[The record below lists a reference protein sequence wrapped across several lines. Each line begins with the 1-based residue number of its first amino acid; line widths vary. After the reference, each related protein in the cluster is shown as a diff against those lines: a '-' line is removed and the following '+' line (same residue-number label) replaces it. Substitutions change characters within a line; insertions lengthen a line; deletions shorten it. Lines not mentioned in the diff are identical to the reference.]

1 MKFVLIVALGFLALR
16 AAPPTLEEATA
27 LYASGRYAEANA
39 AFEQLGNST
48 SEAQPVLYH
57 LGKLAVHR
65 GDYPRAVELLERA
78 VVLSPSDAG
87 AVLWLGNA
95 HAWSASVAEKFT
107 ARIGHGRR
115 ALSLYCRAVELDPA
129 NLPARFAL
137 MNFCRHVP
145 AVFGGGIDR
154 AYVQVREIASRDV
167 DAGTYA
173 QALLLFHEQK
183 HDAAYAALATL
194 RVRQPR
200 HYGASFLLGRL
211 AAASGKHVDEDR
223 AALRLCL
230 RLTPSEND
238 DSHDAVALLLA
249 SLDAPPP
256 PPVTATAENH

>member
-1 MKFVLIVALGFLALR
+1 MKILLIATLGFLVLR

-39 AFEQLGNST
+39 AFEQLRSDT
-48 SEAQPVLYH
+48 PEAEPVLYH

-65 GDYPRAVELLERA
+65 GDYPRAVDLLERA
-78 VVLSPSDAG
+78 TALAPDDAG

-107 ARIGHGRR
+107 TRIGHGRR
-115 ALSLYCRAVELDPA
+115 ALSLYRRAVELDPA

-154 AYVQVREIASRDV
+154 AYVQVREIASRDA

-183 HDAAYAALATL
+183 HDAAYATL
-194 RVRQPR
+194 TRLRLRQPN

-211 AAASGKHVDEDR
+211 AAASGKHLDEAR

-230 RLTPSEND
+230 RLTPGEND
-238 DSHDAVALLLA
+238 DSHDAAALLLA
-249 SLDAPPP
+249 SLDAPAPP
-256 PPVTATAENH
+256 PAAVTVENH